1 MFSFELGSE
10 VPPVPRPSGRGSAV
24 LALAFVSSDYLAF
37 FFGTVSSVS
46 RSSHTPM
53 AIACFRLLTVL
64 PLRPLF
70 NVPLLRLC
78 SALFTSSD
86 ADFEYFIG
94 MISSGR
100 CLEGLECTPSDF
112 RSGVLWLGSSV
123 GGGPPCGL

>member
-1 MFSFELGSE
+1 MRSSLSIAAFSVFDGVRGGWIFSFELGAE

-24 LALAFVSSDYLAF
+24 LAIAFVSSDYLAF
-37 FFGTVSSVS
+37 FYGTFLPFS
-46 RSSHTPM
+46 RASDRPM

-86 ADFEYFIG
+86 ADFEYFLG
-94 MISSGR
+94 MIYSGR
-100 CLEGLECTPSDF
+100 CLEGLE
-112 RSGVLWLGSSV
+112 
-123 GGGPPCGL
+123 